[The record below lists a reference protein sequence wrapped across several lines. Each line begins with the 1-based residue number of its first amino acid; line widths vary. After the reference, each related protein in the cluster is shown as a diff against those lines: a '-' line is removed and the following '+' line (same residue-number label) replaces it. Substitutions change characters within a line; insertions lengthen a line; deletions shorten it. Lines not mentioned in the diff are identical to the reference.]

1 MFSNLPDELIQ
12 KIYSYVFDNCLVQ
25 LVKQHKEREKIKQD
39 YQRFNYSNECVCH
52 TGKWCEDCY
61 GEYDLFD

>member
-1 MFSNLPDELIQ
+1 MPESPEKKIETTEKPIDTKPQTIQNSND
-12 KIYSYVFDNCLVQ
+12 D
-25 LVKQHKEREKIKQD
+25 
-39 YQRFNYSNECVCH
+39 CVCN

>member
-1 MFSNLPDELIQ
+1 MPESPTKNIETSEKPIETSEKPTKTSDTKPQTIQISNTD
-12 KIYSYVFDNCLVQ
+12 
-25 LVKQHKEREKIKQD
+25 
-39 YQRFNYSNECVCH
+39 CVCN

>member
-1 MFSNLPDELIQ
+1 MPESPTKNIETTKKPIETSKKINNDKPTIKPTIVENSND
-12 KIYSYVFDNCLVQ
+12 D
-25 LVKQHKEREKIKQD
+25 
-39 YQRFNYSNECVCH
+39 CVCN

>member
-1 MFSNLPDELIQ
+1 MPESPRKTIETSEKPIETSEKTTNITLDTKPQTIQISNVD
-12 KIYSYVFDNCLVQ
+12 
-25 LVKQHKEREKIKQD
+25 
-39 YQRFNYSNECVCH
+39 CVCN